1 MFKLQ
6 TPPANEGLPTQ
17 EWPWLAYE
25 EEQER
30 FSLDNQDAAR
40 LDSFQGFQ
48 TIFSQAA
55 LRLFSFLQEAEQTS
69 CILHSIR

>member
-1 MFKLQ
+1 MR
-6 TPPANEGLPTQ
+6 GLPIQ

-40 LDSFQGFQ
+40 QDSFQGFQ
-48 TIFSQAA
+48 TIFSQIA
-55 LRLFSFLQEAEQTS
+55 LFSFLQEAKQTS
-69 CILHSIR
+69 CILHSIK